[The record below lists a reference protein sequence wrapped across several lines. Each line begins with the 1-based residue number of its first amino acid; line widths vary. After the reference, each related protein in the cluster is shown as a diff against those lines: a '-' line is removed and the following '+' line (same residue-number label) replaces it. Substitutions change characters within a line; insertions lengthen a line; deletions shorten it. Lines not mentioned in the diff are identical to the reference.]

1 MQPAYQ
7 GIDSVYKSKA
17 DNKDIRDLLE
27 RLVPQAKAQMVDF
40 SKQFKGR
47 TEQETCKKIFDYIR
61 NNFTYLADGEEQII
75 KLPSALLKKK
85 VGDCKS
91 YSLFTSSILE
101 NLGIPYSFIYT
112 SYNSNPI
119 PGHVYVMTENGCI
132 IDAVYGIFNQEKK
145 PIYKYKKNMNVRYM
159 DYYADLDALLEI
171 YQPDMP
177 VNLVAHSM
185 GGNVACTYAGI
196 RPQRVA
202 RLVSLEGFGM
212 GRTAPDQA
220 AGRYQQWLDELRAPP
235 RFNSYTSFDAVAA
248 RLKKN
253 NRRLTDEQ
261 AHFLAQHWAKQTGP
275 AEVTLRSDPKHKF
288 VNPVLTRLEELL
300 ACWRQVTAPVLWVA
314 GDETNGRGWR
324 TDSVQQLAE
333 RKAAF
338 RDFREIKL
346 QDCGHM
352 MHHDQPVKLAAIIE
366 GFLARH

>member
-1 MQPAYQ
+1 M
-7 GIDSVYKSKA
+7 KSSQSH
-17 DNKDIRDLLE
+17 IH
-27 RLVPQAKAQMVDF
+27 
-40 SKQFKGR
+40 
-47 TEQETCKKIFDYIR
+47 TIR
-61 NNFTYLADGEEQII
+61 NLRYQVRTWGD
-75 KLPSALLKKK
+75 SAAPKMFLLHGWMD
-85 VGDCKS
+85 VSASFQFLVDC
-91 YSLFTSSILE
+91 FQRE
-101 NLGIPYSFIYT
+101 W
-112 SYNSNPI
+112 
-119 PGHVYVMTENGCI
+119 YVVAPDWRGFGLTEWAAGG
-132 IDAVYGIFNQEKK
+132 YWF
-145 PIYKYKKNMNVRYM
+145 P

-300 ACWRQVTAPVLWVA
+300 ACWRQVTAPVLWVT

>member
-1 MQPAYQ
+1 M
-7 GIDSVYKSKA
+7 KSSQSH
-17 DNKDIRDLLE
+17 IH
-27 RLVPQAKAQMVDF
+27 
-40 SKQFKGR
+40 
-47 TEQETCKKIFDYIR
+47 TIR
-61 NNFTYLADGEEQII
+61 NLRYQVRTWGD
-75 KLPSALLKKK
+75 SAAPKMFLLHGWMD
-85 VGDCKS
+85 VSASFQFLVDC
-91 YSLFTSSILE
+91 FQRE
-101 NLGIPYSFIYT
+101 W
-112 SYNSNPI
+112 
-119 PGHVYVMTENGCI
+119 YVVAPDWRGFGLTEWAAGG
-132 IDAVYGIFNQEKK
+132 YWF
-145 PIYKYKKNMNVRYM
+145 P

-220 AGRYQQWLDELRAPP
+220 TGRYQQWLDELRAPP

>member
-1 MQPAYQ
+1 MKPSQSH
-7 GIDSVYKSKA
+7 IHK
-17 DNKDIRDLLE
+17 
-27 RLVPQAKAQMVDF
+27 
-40 SKQFKGR
+40 
-47 TEQETCKKIFDYIR
+47 IR
-61 NNFTYLADGEEQII
+61 NLRYQVRTWGD
-75 KLPSALLKKK
+75 SAAPKMFLLHGWMD
-85 VGDCKS
+85 VSASFQFLVDC
-91 YSLFTSSILE
+91 FQRE
-101 NLGIPYSFIYT
+101 W
-112 SYNSNPI
+112 
-119 PGHVYVMTENGCI
+119 YVVAPDWRGFGLTEWAAGG
-132 IDAVYGIFNQEKK
+132 YWF
-145 PIYKYKKNMNVRYM
+145 P

-220 AGRYQQWLDELRAPP
+220 TGRYQQWLDELRAPP

-275 AEVTLRSDPKHKF
+275 TEVTLRSDPKHKF

-300 ACWRQVTAPVLWVA
+300 ACWRQVTAPVLWVT

-338 RDFREIKL
+338 RDFREIEL

-366 GFLARH
+366 EFLTRH

>member
-1 MQPAYQ
+1 M
-7 GIDSVYKSKA
+7 KSSQSH
-17 DNKDIRDLLE
+17 IH
-27 RLVPQAKAQMVDF
+27 
-40 SKQFKGR
+40 
-47 TEQETCKKIFDYIR
+47 TIR
-61 NNFTYLADGEEQII
+61 NLRYQVRTWGD
-75 KLPSALLKKK
+75 SAAPKMFLLHGWMD
-85 VGDCKS
+85 VSASFQFLVDC
-91 YSLFTSSILE
+91 FQRE
-101 NLGIPYSFIYT
+101 W
-112 SYNSNPI
+112 
-119 PGHVYVMTENGCI
+119 YVVAPDWRGFGLTEWAAGG
-132 IDAVYGIFNQEKK
+132 YWF
-145 PIYKYKKNMNVRYM
+145 P

-275 AEVTLRSDPKHKF
+275 TEVTLRSDPKHKF

-300 ACWRQVTAPVLWVA
+300 ACWRQVTAPVLWVT

-338 RDFREIKL
+338 RDFREIEL

-366 GFLARH
+366 EFLTRH

>member
-1 MQPAYQ
+1 
-7 GIDSVYKSKA
+7 
-17 DNKDIRDLLE
+17 
-27 RLVPQAKAQMVDF
+27 
-40 SKQFKGR
+40 
-47 TEQETCKKIFDYIR
+47 
-61 NNFTYLADGEEQII
+61 
-75 KLPSALLKKK
+75 
-85 VGDCKS
+85 
-91 YSLFTSSILE
+91 
-101 NLGIPYSFIYT
+101 
-112 SYNSNPI
+112 
-119 PGHVYVMTENGCI
+119 
-132 IDAVYGIFNQEKK
+132 
-145 PIYKYKKNMNVRYM
+145 
-159 DYYADLDALLEI
+159 
-171 YQPDMP
+171 MP

-300 ACWRQVTAPVLWVA
+300 ACWRQVTAPVLWVT

-338 RDFREIKL
+338 RDFREIEL

-366 GFLARH
+366 AFLARH

>member
-1 MQPAYQ
+1 MKPSQSH
-7 GIDSVYKSKA
+7 IHK
-17 DNKDIRDLLE
+17 
-27 RLVPQAKAQMVDF
+27 
-40 SKQFKGR
+40 
-47 TEQETCKKIFDYIR
+47 IR
-61 NNFTYLADGEEQII
+61 NLRYQVRTWGD
-75 KLPSALLKKK
+75 SAAPKMFLLHGWMD
-85 VGDCKS
+85 VSASFQFLVDC
-91 YSLFTSSILE
+91 FQRE
-101 NLGIPYSFIYT
+101 W
-112 SYNSNPI
+112 
-119 PGHVYVMTENGCI
+119 YVVAPDWRGFGLTEWAAGG
-132 IDAVYGIFNQEKK
+132 YWF
-145 PIYKYKKNMNVRYM
+145 P

-300 ACWRQVTAPVLWVA
+300 ACWRQVTAPVLWVT

-338 RDFREIKL
+338 RDFREIEL

-366 GFLARH
+366 EFLARH

>member
-1 MQPAYQ
+1 M
-7 GIDSVYKSKA
+7 KSSQSH
-17 DNKDIRDLLE
+17 IH
-27 RLVPQAKAQMVDF
+27 
-40 SKQFKGR
+40 
-47 TEQETCKKIFDYIR
+47 TIR
-61 NNFTYLADGEEQII
+61 NLRYQVRTWGD
-75 KLPSALLKKK
+75 SAAPKMFLLHGWMD
-85 VGDCKS
+85 VSASFQFLVDC
-91 YSLFTSSILE
+91 FQRE
-101 NLGIPYSFIYT
+101 W
-112 SYNSNPI
+112 
-119 PGHVYVMTENGCI
+119 YVVAPDWRGFGLTEWAAGG
-132 IDAVYGIFNQEKK
+132 YWF
-145 PIYKYKKNMNVRYM
+145 P

-220 AGRYQQWLDELRAPP
+220 TGRYQQWLDELRAPP

-275 AEVTLRSDPKHKF
+275 TEVTLRSDPKHKF

-366 GFLARH
+366 EFLTRH

>member
-1 MQPAYQ
+1 MKPSQSH
-7 GIDSVYKSKA
+7 IH
-17 DNKDIRDLLE
+17 
-27 RLVPQAKAQMVDF
+27 
-40 SKQFKGR
+40 
-47 TEQETCKKIFDYIR
+47 TIR
-61 NNFTYLADGEEQII
+61 NLRYQVRTWGD
-75 KLPSALLKKK
+75 SAAPKMFLLHGWMD
-85 VGDCKS
+85 VSASFQFLVDC
-91 YSLFTSSILE
+91 FQRE
-101 NLGIPYSFIYT
+101 W
-112 SYNSNPI
+112 
-119 PGHVYVMTENGCI
+119 YVVAPDWRGFGLTEWAAGG
-132 IDAVYGIFNQEKK
+132 YWF
-145 PIYKYKKNMNVRYM
+145 P

-220 AGRYQQWLDELRAPP
+220 TGRYQQWLDELRAPP

-338 RDFREIKL
+338 RDFREIEL

-366 GFLARH
+366 EFLTRH